1 MHLTDTVTLDG
12 TRETADGYLL
22 STARVARTGIQLYS
36 GADMGKP
43 ELLDKVRVYRSEDE
57 VFKADAMASFTTMP
71 LTVDHPAEMV
81 NAKNWK
87 RFAVGFTGEEVAR
100 DGGFLRVPLA
110 LKDQAAIDAVKAGKR
125 ELSCGYTCDID
136 WTPGVSPQGEAYDA
150 VQRNIRGNHLAIVS
164 AGRAGPDC
172 RIGDEGGHKE
182 PIKMTDKALKTVTH
196 DGLTIEVTDQ
206 GAQVIEKLKVQ
217 LADAQKATE
226 TAAAAHATAIAAKD
240 KELGTK
246 DAEIEGLKAK
256 VINAAKLDA
265 LVAERSEVTARAK
278 AIAPILDVAG
288 KSIPDIRR
296 AAVVAK
302 LGVEKVKD
310 KSDDYVQ
317 ALFDSLSEQ
326 KTGVD
331 PVRDA
336 VMAGRTSAADADP
349 HKKRRA
355 ALANAWQTKAA

>member
-43 ELLDKVRVYRSEDE
+43 ALDKVRVYRSEDE

-110 LKDQAAIDAVKAGKR
+110 LKDQDAIDAVKAGKR

-136 WTPGVSPQGEAYDA
+136 WTPGRTPQGEAYDA

-182 PIKMTDKALKTVTH
+182 PIQMTDKALKTVTH

-256 VINAAKLDA
+256 VIDASKLDA

-278 AIAPILDVAG
+278 AIAPTLDVAG

-296 AAVVAK
+296 AAVIAK
-302 LGVEKVKD
+302 SGAEKVKD

-317 ALFDSLSEQ
+317 AMFDSFADQ
-326 KTGVD
+326 VRPGD

-336 VMAGRTSAADADP
+336 IRTGLALTDADP